1 MRPRC
6 FTTGA
11 LCAAVLAFAPAAR
24 AADSI
29 ECPLSP
35 TPEGVAAEL
44 ELHAQG
50 AYDLPA
56 DRGVGILYVQLA
68 WHVVRRADG
77 SGALSEARITQAIA
91 DANWAF
97 EPAGIQ
103 FCRAGETDY
112 IDSDTYYDQITTLA
126 GINALRRVNVV
137 PNTINIYAVEAV
149 SYEGGAI
156 GGISSFTSSS
166 VQGIVMRNS
175 HIGVAD
181 NRSTVP
187 HEIGHYFN
195 LYHTHETAF
204 GRECAHGGNCAS
216 AGDLLCDTPADP
228 VLGTDNVSSACVYFG
243 MLQDSC
249 GGQYNPDT
257 GNHMSYSVRTCRDH
271 FSQQQYTKARAT
283 LVNLRPAHIVEVCPQ
298 ICLGDATFDGVVDL
312 VDFSAVLS
320 NWGADFRPDTGT
332 GDANGDGRVNFED
345 ISAILA
351 GWGTPCGPGGLR
363 GDAPCCPATIPQ

>member
-1 MRPRC
+1 MRLS
-6 FTTGA
+6 A
-11 LCAAVLAFAPAAR
+11 WNHLICAAALACAATAL
-24 AADSI
+24 AAEPL

-35 TPEGVAAEL
+35 TPDDVEAEH
-44 ELHAQG
+44 ELRAQG

-77 SGALSEARITQAIA
+77 TGALSEERITQAIA

-103 FCRAGETDY
+103 FCRAGETDF
-112 IDSDTYYDQITTLA
+112 IDSDFYFNQITTLA
-126 GINALRRVNVV
+126 AINQLRRVNVV

-149 SYEGGAI
+149 SYEGGPI
-156 GGISSFTSSS
+156 GGISSFTSST

-195 LYHTHETAF
+195 LYHTHETSF
-204 GRECAHGGNCAS
+204 GNECAHGGNCAT

-228 VLGTDNVSSACVYFG
+228 VLGPNSVSNSCIYFAG
-243 MLQDSC
+243 EPDGC
-249 GGQYNPDT
+249 GGIFNPDT
-257 GNHMSYSVRTCRDH
+257 RNHMSYSVRTCRDH
-271 FSQQQYTKARAT
+271 FSPQQHAKARAT
-283 LVNLRPAHIVEVCPQ
+283 LVNIRHSYIVEVCPE

-312 VDFSAVLS
+312 VDISAVLIA
-320 NWGADFRPDTGT
+320 WGADFRPATGT
-332 GDANGDGRVNFED
+332 GDANGDGRVNFDD

-351 GWGTPCGPGGLR
+351 GWGTPCGPSGPR
-363 GDAPCCPATIPQ
+363 GDAPCCAATIQ